1 MNTER
6 RVRLFRN
13 GRNQALRIP
22 REFESTICS
31 RSMMWN
37 CNMGDHRYLSDTNIV
52 SDLVR
57 HPAGRVMEWIARAGE
72 ETVCT
77 RIVVASE
84 LRFDAAK
91 KGSEKL
97 SRQLETVL
105 SGFDVLPLEV
115 PADEHYAVLRLVLER
130 TGTSIG
136 PNDMLIAA
144 HALTLVTDN
153 LREFSRVPGLSV
165 ENWLEPAGR
174 GA

>member
-1 MNTER
+1 MR
-6 RVRLFRN
+6 IFRK
-13 GRNQALRIP
+13 
-22 REFESTICS
+22 STICS

-37 CNMGDHRYLSDTNIV
+37 CNKGAHRYLLDTNIV

-77 RIVVASE
+77 NIVVASE
-84 LRFDAAK
+84 LRFGAAR